1 MRILLAED
9 EKELSRALTAVLT
22 KNNYTVDAVYNGED
36 ALDYAKETEYDGI
49 IMDIMMPVM
58 DGIESLK
65 KMRAAGVNTPVILL
79 TAKGEVDDRI
89 TGLDAGADDYLPKPF
104 VVAELLARLRA
115 ITRRQGEVISEKYT
129 FGDISLDVAGSELS
143 NGEKSVRLTHKEY
156 QLMEIMMKSPATLLS
171 TEKLLDKVWGY
182 DNDVEINVVWV
193 TISSLRKKLASLSDT
208 VTINAVRGIGYTLK
222 EGEIE
227 NLDIIIRRVLQ
238 EKSNNDILEFRN
250 RHIYNLGDSAKVIA
264 EYLIESNLYYNT
276 AG

>member
-129 FGDISLDVAGSELS
+129 FGDVSLDVAGSELS

-222 EGEIE
+222 E
-227 NLDIIIRRVLQ
+227 
-238 EKSNNDILEFRN
+238 K
-250 RHIYNLGDSAKVIA
+250 
-264 EYLIESNLYYNT
+264 
-276 AG
+276 

>member
-65 KMRAAGVNTPVILL
+65 KMRAARVNTPVILL

-222 EGEIE
+222 E
-227 NLDIIIRRVLQ
+227 
-238 EKSNNDILEFRN
+238 K
-250 RHIYNLGDSAKVIA
+250 
-264 EYLIESNLYYNT
+264 
-276 AG
+276 

>member
-222 EGEIE
+222 E
-227 NLDIIIRRVLQ
+227 
-238 EKSNNDILEFRN
+238 K
-250 RHIYNLGDSAKVIA
+250 
-264 EYLIESNLYYNT
+264 
-276 AG
+276 